1 MSCFGMQSFFPGARQ
16 AVPLAVSPQEE
27 NVTRID
33 KVFQRLKARGEK
45 ALIPFIT
52 AGDPD
57 LETSRRIALEIA
69 AHGADILELGI
80 PFSDPLADGPT
91 IQAASTRALRHGVH
105 LEDVLRLAGSLR
117 RDTDIPLVLM
127 GYYNPILQ
135 YGLERTARE
144 AARQGVCGFIIPD
157 LPMEEA
163 GVWRRAV
170 TQAGL
175 APIFLAAPT
184 SGPERIKKLGQ
195 LTKGFLY
202 YVSLTGI
209 TGARKE
215 LPPELVQELEEV
227 RRLVRCPVAVGFGI
241 STPEQVAWLAPYV
254 DGVVVGSAIVQRVAN
269 FAGEQTLREIGEF
282 VASLKAP
289 LRAGKA

>member
-1 MSCFGMQSFFPGARQ
+1 M
-16 AVPLAVSPQEE
+16 
-27 NVTRID
+27 TRID
-33 KVFQRLKARGEK
+33 KVFRRLRARGEK

-57 LETSRRIALEIA
+57 LETSRQIAVEIA
-69 AHGADILELGI
+69 ARGADMLELGI

-91 IQAASTRALRHGVH
+91 IQAASNRALKHAVH
-105 LEDVLRLAGSLR
+105 LEDVLRLAGRLR
-117 RDTDIPLVLM
+117 ADTDIPLILM

-135 YGLERTARE
+135 YGLERTAQE

-157 LPMEEA
+157 LPLEEA
-163 GVWRRAV
+163 GPWRVAALK
-170 TQAGL
+170 AGL
-175 APIFLAAPT
+175 APIYLAAPT
-184 SGPERIKKLGQ
+184 SGPERLQKLGR

-209 TGARKE
+209 TGARTT
-215 LPPELVQELEEV
+215 LPPELVQELAQV

-254 DGVVVGSAIVQRVAN
+254 DGVVVGSAIVQRLAQ
-269 FAGEQTLREIGEF
+269 FSGPETIREIGDF
-282 VASLKAP
+282 IAALKTP
-289 LRAGKA
+289 LRPR

>member
-1 MSCFGMQSFFPGARQ
+1 M
-16 AVPLAVSPQEE
+16 
-27 NVTRID
+27 TRID
-33 KVFQRLKARGEK
+33 RVFRRLKAKGEK

-69 AHGADILELGI
+69 ARGADLLELGI

-91 IQAASTRALRHGVH
+91 IQAASNRALKHDVH
-105 LEDVLRLAGSLR
+105 LEDVLKLAGKLR
-117 RDTDIPLVLM
+117 ADTDIPLVLM

-135 YGLERTARE
+135 YGLERTAKE

-157 LPMEEA
+157 LPLEEA
-163 GVWRRAV
+163 GAWRAAAIK
-170 TQAGL
+170 TGL

-209 TGARKE
+209 TGARTA
-215 LPPELVQELEEV
+215 LPPELAQELEDV

-241 STPEQVAWLAPYV
+241 STPEQVRDLSPYV
-254 DGVVVGSAIVQRVAN
+254 DGVVVGSAIVQKVAN
-269 FAGEQTLREIGEF
+269 YAGESTIKEIGDF
-282 VASLKAP
+282 IAALKAP
-289 LRAGKA
+289 LRRQP

>member
-1 MSCFGMQSFFPGARQ
+1 
-16 AVPLAVSPQEE
+16 LEVS
-27 NVTRID
+27 VTRID
-33 KVFQRLKARGEK
+33 AVFRKLQARGEK

-57 LETSRRIALEIA
+57 LETSRTLALEIA
-69 AHGADILELGI
+69 ARGADLLELGI

-91 IQAASTRALRHGVH
+91 IQAASNRALRHGVH

-117 RDTDIPLVLM
+117 ADTDIPLILM

-144 AARQGVCGFIIPD
+144 AARLGVDGFIIPD
-157 LPMEEA
+157 LPPEEA
-163 GVWRRAV
+163 GTWRAAAV
-170 TQAGL
+170 HTGV

-184 SGPERIKKLGQ
+184 SGPDRLKKLGQ
-195 LTKGFLY
+195 QTKGFLY

-209 TGARKE
+209 TGARTE
-215 LPPELVQELEEV
+215 LPPELAQELQEV
-227 RRLVRCPVAVGFGI
+227 RSLVKCPVAVGFGI

-254 DGVVVGSAIVQRVAN
+254 DGVVVGSAIVQRVAEL
-269 FAGEQTLREIGEF
+269 AGPQSIKEIGDF
-282 VASLKAP
+282 IAALKAP
-289 LRAGKA
+289 LRAG